1 MSYESMMAFQERLIN
16 SPEYQAITDDQ
27 IENYDEIGPDE
38 VYYEKLK
45 LLEPEVRN
53 RILLETE
60 RWCRSNNVKWD

>member
-1 MSYESMMAFQERLIN
+1 MMAFQERLIN